1 MSMQEAHLARQV
13 ILKNKEERRIVAG
26 HPWAFSNEVR
36 ETRGNPAVGDVVEL
50 VAASG
55 LSLGVGLYNPHSL
68 IAFRL
73 LSSTIVEI
81 DREFFHARISA
92 AKDLRDLLYPGETAY
107 RLVHG
112 EGDFLTGLVIDR
124 FNDQFA
130 VQTFS
135 FGMEQRLPL
144 VCEVLQ
150 ELFHPAC
157 IVARNESPLR
167 ALENLPMHRAV
178 LYGEASPTLITERG
192 IRYTV
197 DLREGQKTGFYLD
210 QRENRGLLERFSRG
224 ADVLD
229 AFCNDGGFALSAARG
244 GALSVLGIDISSEA
258 VARARA
264 NAILNGIENATFD
277 EGDVFGKLT
286 ELAGA
291 GRKFG
296 VVVLDPPSFT
306 RSRKNVQ
313 SAKKGYRTLHLA
325 ALPLIPKGGILMT
338 ASCSHHILPEVFQEI
353 VDDAARRSG
362 RRIQLLEWRG
372 AAPDHPVLPSV
383 PETRYLKLG
392 LYRVL

>member
-1 MSMQEAHLARQV
+1 MHETHLARQV
-13 ILKNKEERRIVAG
+13 FLKNKEERRIVAG

-36 ETRGNPAVGDVVEL
+36 ETRGNPAVGDIVEL

-73 LSSTIVEI
+73 LSNTIVGI
-81 DREFFHARISA
+81 DHDFFFGRIAAAR
-92 AKDLRDLLYPGETAY
+92 DLREKLYPGETTY

-135 FGMEQRLPL
+135 YGMEQRLGL
-144 VCEVLQ
+144 ICDVLK
-150 ELFHPAC
+150 ELFHPSC

-167 ALENLPMHRAV
+167 ALENLPMQRAV
-178 LYGEASPTLITERG
+178 LYGEPSPTLITERG
-192 IRYTV
+192 LRYTV
-197 DLREGQKTGFYLD
+197 DLRDGQKTGFYLD
-210 QRENRGLLERFSRG
+210 QRENRGVLERFSRG

-229 AFCNDGGFALSAARG
+229 AFCNDGGFSLTAGRA
-244 GALSVLGIDISSEA
+244 GAKSVLGIDISAEA

-264 NAILNGIENATFD
+264 NAILNGIDNVSFE
-277 EGDVFGKLT
+277 EGDVFTRLT
-286 ELAGA
+286 QLAA
-291 GRKFG
+291 SGRKYG

-313 SAKKGYRTLHLA
+313 SAKKGYRMLHMA
-325 ALPLIPKGGILMT
+325 AFPLLEEGGILMT
-338 ASCSHHILPEVFQEI
+338 ASCSHHILPEVFEGI
-353 VDDAARRSG
+353 VDDAARLGG
-362 RRIQLLEWRG
+362 RRLQLLEWRG

-392 LYRVL
+392 LFRVL